1 MVWVTLGLSSNI
13 DPENNIASGLDV
25 LLMRFADLSL
35 SSVFKSQANGY
46 QGPDYLNMVVG
57 INTEL
62 PLQEL
67 VLLLK
72 KIEMKQGRDPGATRL
87 APKSLDIDVLTYGD
101 KVGNFDGT
109 RLPRPEIVEVAY
121 VLWPLA
127 QIAPKKKHPIL
138 KRTYGELWQAFA
150 KQPQKISPVNFN
162 WHGRVI
168 STQLKV

>member
-1 MVWVTLGLSSNI
+1 VVWVTLGLSSNI

-67 VLLLK
+67 V
-72 KIEMKQGRDPGATRL
+72 RL
-87 APKSLDIDVLTYGD
+87 ATSMALDFPGRELSKLLMSCG
-101 KVGNFDGT
+101 
-109 RLPRPEIVEVAY
+109 RLH
-121 VLWPLA
+121 
-127 QIAPKKKHPIL
+127 K
-138 KRTYGELWQAFA
+138 
-150 KQPQKISPVNFN
+150 
-162 WHGRVI
+162 
-168 STQLKV
+168 